1 MKTLA
6 IVGGAGRM
14 GQALGEGLA
23 ATGRFAIGAL
33 VDEHEPRELFGS
45 RWVTSLDDLDAKA
58 MDAVVDFSSPEG
70 VLHSAAWC
78 ADNSVPLVV
87 GATGLTAE
95 QRSKLDDAATRVGV
109 VVASNFSVGAALAE
123 RFAALAAPYFDRV
136 EIIELHHD
144 KKVDAPSGTSIAT
157 ARSIAA
163 ARRAAGAD
171 VLVDPR
177 HDSRSKARAART
189 EKMAWLFTRCACPGS
204 WPIKKCSSAHPARG
218 SRFATTPL
226 IARASST
233 GLHSRSTPCPRRQ
246 DSSTVSPR
254 CLTEGPVLP
263 ARLVT
268 SNHE

>member
-1 MKTLA
+1 MKSLA

-33 VDEHEPRELFGS
+33 VDEHEPRDLFGS

-95 QRSKLDDAATRVGV
+95 QRSRLDDAATQVGV

-171 VLVDPR
+171 VLVDPTSRFTIEGARGAHGEDGVVIHSVRLPGLVAHQEVLFGAPGEGLTIR
-177 HDSRSKARAART
+177 HDSFDRQSFVHGVALALDAVSAT
-189 EKMAWLFTRCACPGS
+189 PG
-204 WPIKKCSSAHPARG
+204 
-218 SRFATTPL
+218 L
-226 IARASST
+226 IDGIST
-233 GLHSRSTPCPRRQ
+233 LL
-246 DSSTVSPR
+246 D
-254 CLTEGPVLP
+254 
-263 ARLVT
+263 
-268 SNHE
+268 